1 VSDRRKLGQA
11 RRPPV
16 AKIKEISSFLKRIA
30 YLKCGPNRSKPRVLG
45 AAAWVLLAHYE
56 LTRFLFFGVE
66 ARFEKK
72 SDKLMS
78 LKVILETYP

>member
-1 VSDRRKLGQA
+1 VRS
-11 RRPPV
+11 
-16 AKIKEISSFLKRIA
+16 ESFEA
-30 YLKCGPNRSKPRVLG
+30 ESAG
-45 AAAWVLLAHYE
+45 AAAWVLLEHYE

-78 LKVILETYP
+78 SKVILETYP